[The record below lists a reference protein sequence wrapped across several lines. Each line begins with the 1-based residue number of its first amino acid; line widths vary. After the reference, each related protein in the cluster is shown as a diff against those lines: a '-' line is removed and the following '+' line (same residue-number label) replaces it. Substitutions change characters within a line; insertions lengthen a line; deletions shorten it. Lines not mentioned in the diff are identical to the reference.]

1 MSDENNAQ
9 DPTAALDP
17 IVALD
22 SIADRAEAAWSQ
34 GDRARAEQLAR
45 MGLSVDGDHPRL
57 LAILAAK
64 AEERGN
70 SAEAAMLF
78 RQALARAGKDPQLL
92 HNLGVALKGAGLRE
106 AAGAA
111 WAAALAAEPGRI
123 ETLFNL
129 ARLKDDGGRWEEAVA
144 LHNRLLTLAPDHGP
158 ALYTLGNLKA
168 RHGAMAEAEA
178 LLRRAWIADP
188 TNARVATNLGVVLR
202 RLDRVEEALEVQDRA
217 VTLDPT
223 LADAQWNRANLL
235 LTLDRY
241 EEGFAAYEWRRRR
254 EAWHLPDPPGPE
266 WTGGG
271 LEGKRLLVAAEQG
284 AGDMI
289 QAVRWMPRLTAMGA
303 RVILEVHPPLLSL
316 FSTLEGVERL
326 LPFGAVEEGGHDLW
340 VRAFSLPH
348 RLGIG
353 YAGLRQ
359 PAPPYLSVPEGAV
372 VPPPLEEITAGTSPV
387 LKIGL
392 CWSGNPDFADN
403 GTRACDLLD
412 LLPLAE
418 GARVRAFSLQK
429 GPPAQ
434 RLAEVASPL
443 IRDLAPWM
451 ADYAATASIMERLD
465 LVVTTDTSVA
475 HLAGALNRPCVL
487 LLAAHCDW
495 RWGRGRDYTPWY
507 PSLRLVRQSTLGE
520 WRACVEKVKDFLA
533 TGSLCSE

>member
-1 MSDENNAQ
+1 MMDKN
-9 DPTAALDP
+9 AALDP
-17 IVALD
+17 IVE
-22 SIADRAEAAWSQ
+22 RAEAAWSR
-34 GDRARAEQLAR
+34 GDQARAEQLAR
-45 MGLSVDGDHPRL
+45 MGLALDDGHPRL
-57 LAILAAK
+57 LAVLAAQ

-70 SAEAAMLF
+70 SVEAAMLF
-78 RQALARAGKDPQLL
+78 RQALGRAGGDPQLL
-92 HNLGVALKGAGLRE
+92 HNLGVALRGAGLRE

-111 WAAALAAEPGRI
+111 WTAALAAEPGRI

-129 ARLKDDGGRWEEAVA
+129 ARLKDDGGRSEEAAA
-144 LHNRLLTLAPDHGP
+144 LHERLLTLSPDHGP

-168 RHGAMAEAEA
+168 RQGAMTEAEA
-178 LLRRAWIADP
+178 LLHRAWAADP

-202 RLDRVEEALEVQDRA
+202 RLDRVEEALEVQDQA

-235 LTLDRY
+235 LSLDRY
-241 EEGFAAYEWRRRR
+241 EDGFAAYEWRRRR
-254 EAWHLPDPPGPE
+254 EAWRLPDPPGPE
-266 WTGGG
+266 WTGGS
-271 LEGKRLLVAAEQG
+271 LQGKRLLVAAEQG

-289 QAVRWMPRLTAMGA
+289 QAVRWMPSLAAMGA
-303 RVILEVHPPLLSL
+303 RVVLEAHPPLLSL
-316 FSTLEGVERL
+316 FSTLDGVERL
-326 LPFGAVEEGGHDLW
+326 LPFGAVEDGGHDLW

-353 YAGLRQ
+353 YAGLSS
-359 PAPPYLSVPEGAV
+359 PAPPYLSVPVGTA
-372 VPPPLEEITAGTSPV
+372 VPPPLDEAFDGASGAV
-387 LKIGL
+387 KVGL

-403 GTRACDLLD
+403 GTRACDLVD
-412 LLPLAE
+412 LLPLVE
-418 GARVRAFSLQK
+418 GAGVRVFSLQK

-451 ADYAATASIMERLD
+451 GDYAATASIMERLD

-495 RWGRGRDYTPWY
+495 RWGRGRNYTPWY
-507 PSLRLVRQSTLGE
+507 PSLRLVRQTTLGD

-533 TGSLCSE
+533 LGIVCSE